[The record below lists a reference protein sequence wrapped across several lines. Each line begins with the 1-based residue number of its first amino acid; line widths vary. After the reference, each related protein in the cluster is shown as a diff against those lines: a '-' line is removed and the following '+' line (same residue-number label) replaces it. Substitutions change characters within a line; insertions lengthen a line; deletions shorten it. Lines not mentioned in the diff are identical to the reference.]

1 LARSAA
7 AAATS
12 LRRKAQLAS
21 RLGVRA
27 GKKTAFY
34 NAVEKAMA
42 IYREVS
48 TPKGHSDSPA
58 QTARRFRSVGQAAV
72 SGSPRR
78 MTKALGGLTA
88 NQLKRLKDLAGAS
101 SGWSQDPTVGET
113 AAAAVLG
120 SGAPR
125 SWPAKRR
132 VRQGLPPPRTL
143 AALPGGR
150 PDREDLTV
158 LVSFLAAALAG
169 ATGRTATRGSKNV
182 GAAGTLIP
190 SALELLVSEV
200 QSALGESGQW
210 DAVDRVR
217 AHIAARNSKPAR
229 R

>member
-1 LARSAA
+1 
-7 AAATS
+7 
-12 LRRKAQLAS
+12 
-21 RLGVRA
+21 VRA
-27 GKKTAFY
+27 EKKTAFY
-34 NAVEKAMA
+34 TAVKEAME
-42 IYREVS
+42 IYRDVS

-58 QTARRFRSVGQAAV
+58 QTAKRFRSVGQAAA
-72 SGSPRR
+72 SGSTGR
-78 MTKALGGLTA
+78 MTKALGGLTV

-101 SGWSQDPTVGET
+101 SGWSQEPTVSET
-113 AAAAVLG
+113 ATAAVLG
-120 SGAPR
+120 GGAPR
-125 SWPAKRR
+125 SWTAKRR
-132 VRQGLPPPRTL
+132 VRQGPPPPRTL

-182 GAAGTLIP
+182 GAAGRLIP

-200 QSALGESGQW
+200 QAALGESGQW

-217 AHIAARNSKPAR
+217 AHIAARNGKSAR